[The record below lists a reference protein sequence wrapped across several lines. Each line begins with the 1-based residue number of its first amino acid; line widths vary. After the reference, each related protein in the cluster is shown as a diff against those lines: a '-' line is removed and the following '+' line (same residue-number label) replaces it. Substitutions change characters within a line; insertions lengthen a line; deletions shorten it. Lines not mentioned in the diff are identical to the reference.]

1 MMARQQRARKSAL
14 LITAVL
20 LLAVASWGLGE
31 WKPFAYNWPDKWDT
45 RLAPL
50 AAFVEKQTG
59 YTFEHPVRARFLNDK
74 EFNKLVV
81 NDEADLSTDDKQYY
95 ADLNALLRTL
105 GLADGSFDS
114 FSGLN
119 DLSSGNTLA
128 YYSPT
133 DREMVIRSD
142 ATALKGGALSAS
154 LRAVVVHELA
164 HALQDQ
170 EFGLARINRRHTT
183 SEESVAM
190 TAVLEGHANA
200 AESQY
205 VEENFDDKELEQYQE
220 VTTTSTDPKV
230 KSIPEVLS
238 AQQSAPYV
246 FGPTFIAA
254 LKQKGPQAIT
264 DVFLKKPP
272 HSLAEII
279 LPSKYFAEKTPTEL
293 EPPAVPRKNEYALG
307 DQLNQLDIYFILVKA
322 LGAPKALQVS
332 DMWGNGK
339 YTAYRA
345 KDKNGNGKFCV
356 SMSVVGSTN
365 TGTQKISEAFTTWAK
380 NPIFIDAQVK
390 VEDDHVAISVCD
402 PGTKVKHSLPTTDDT
417 SQIFWRSSDM
427 AFIMRS
433 EENTDA
439 ECVSTGLYTEFLV
452 EEISTNEEVVT
463 RYGEL
468 LDECSLR

>member
-1 MMARQQRARKSAL
+1 MARQQRARKSAL
-14 LITAVL
+14 LMSAAL
-20 LLAVASWGLGE
+20 LLAAASWGLSE

-50 AAFVEKQTG
+50 ASFVEKQTG
-59 YTFEHPVRARFLNDK
+59 YSFRHPVSARFLNDK

-95 ADLNALLRTL
+95 ADLDALLRTL
-105 GLADGSFDS
+105 GLANGSFDS

-142 ATALKGGALSAS
+142 AAALKGGELSAS

-170 EFGLARINRRHTT
+170 EFGLARIDRRHTT

-190 TAVLEGHANA
+190 TAILEGHANA
-200 AESQY
+200 AENMY
-205 VEENFDDKELEQYQE
+205 VEENFDDKELELYQKD
-220 VTTTSTDPKV
+220 TTSSDTKV

-254 LKQKGPQAIT
+254 LKQKGQQAIT
-264 DVFLKKPP
+264 DVFLKKQPR
-272 HSLAEII
+272 SLAQII
-279 LPSKYFAEKTPTEL
+279 LPSKYFAGEEPTEI
-293 EPPAVPRKNEYALG
+293 EPPVVPSKNEYALS
-307 DQLNQLDIYFILVKA
+307 DQLNQLDIYFILVRA
-322 LGAPKALQVS
+322 LGALEALKLS
-332 DMWGNGK
+332 DMWGNGH

-345 KDKNGNGKFCV
+345 KDKNGKGKFCV
-356 SMSVVGSTN
+356 AMNVAGSTS
-365 TGTQKISEAFTTWAK
+365 TGTQKISAAFSTWAK
-380 NPIFIDAQVK
+380 TSTLANAQVK
-390 VEDDHVAISVCD
+390 ETEDHVAVSVCD
-402 PGTKVKHSLPTTDDT
+402 PGTKVKHSLPTTEDT
-417 SQIFWRSSDM
+417 SQIFWRASDM

-439 ECVSTGLYTEFLV
+439 ECVATALYTEFTID
-452 EEISTNEEVVT
+452 EITNSDKMVT
-463 RYGEL
+463 RYSEL
-468 LDECSLR
+468 LDECSLK

>member
-1 MMARQQRARKSAL
+1 MARQQRARKSAL
-14 LITAVL
+14 FISGVL
-20 LLAVASWGLGE
+20 LLAAASWGLGE

-59 YTFEHPVRARFLNDK
+59 YEFEHPVRARFLNDK
-74 EFNKLVV
+74 EFNKLVI

-95 ADLNALLRTL
+95 TDLNALLRTL
-105 GLADGSFDS
+105 GLANGSFDA
-114 FSGLN
+114 FTGLN

-142 ATALKGGALSAS
+142 AAALKGGALSAS

-170 EFGLARINRRHTT
+170 EFGLARIHRRHTT

-200 AESQY
+200 AEDMY
-205 VEENFDDKELEQYQE
+205 VEENFDDKELEQYQK
-220 VTTTSTDPKV
+220 VTTSSSDPKV
-230 KSIPEVLS
+230 TAIPEVLS
-238 AQQSAPYV
+238 AQQTAPYI

-254 LKQKGPQAIT
+254 LKKKGPQAVT

-279 LPSKYFAEKTPTEL
+279 LPSRYFAEVTPAEL
-293 EPPAVPRKNEYALG
+293 KPPAVPRKNEYAIS
-307 DQLNQLDIYFILVKA
+307 DQLNQLDIYFILVRA
-322 LGAPKALQVS
+322 LGAPKALELS
-332 DMWGNGK
+332 DMWGNGY

-345 KDKNGNGKFCV
+345 KDQNGKGKFCV
-356 SMSVVGSTN
+356 DLNVVGTSSTA
-365 TGTQKISEAFTTWAK
+365 TQKISAAFTTWAK
-380 NPIFIDAQVK
+380 NPIHNNAQVK
-390 VEDDHVAISVCD
+390 TVDDHVAVSVCD
-402 PGTKVKHSLPTTDDT
+402 PGTKVKHSLPTTNDT

-439 ECVSTGLYTEFLV
+439 ECVSTGLYTEFTV
-452 EEISTNEEVVT
+452 EEISTNEDVVT

>member
-1 MMARQQRARKSAL
+1 MARQQRARKSAL
-14 LITAVL
+14 LISAAL
-20 LLAVASWGLGE
+20 LLAAASWGLGE
-31 WKPFAYNWPDKWDT
+31 WKPFAYNWPDKWDP

-50 AAFVEKQTG
+50 ASFVEKQTG
-59 YTFEHPVRARFLNDK
+59 YTFQHPVSARFLNDK

-81 NDEADLSTDDKQYY
+81 NDEADLTTDDKKYY
-95 ADLNALLRTL
+95 ADLDALLRTL
-105 GLADGSFDS
+105 GLANGSFES

-128 YYSPT
+128 YYSPS

-142 ATALKGGALSAS
+142 AAALKGGALSAS

-170 EFGLARINRRHTT
+170 EFGLARINRRLTT

-190 TAVLEGHANA
+190 KTILEGHANA
-200 AESQY
+200 AENMY
-205 VEENFDDKELEQYQE
+205 VEENFDDKELELYQND
-220 VTTTSTDPKV
+220 TTTSSDPKL

-254 LKQKGPQAIT
+254 LKQKGQQAIT

-272 HSLAEII
+272 HSLAQII
-279 LPSKYFAEKTPTEL
+279 LPSKYFAGETPVEIEL
-293 EPPAVPRKNEYALG
+293 PEVPSKNEYALS
-307 DQLNQLDIYFILVKA
+307 DQLNQLDIYFILVRA
-322 LGAPKALQVS
+322 LGAPEALKLS
-332 DMWGNGK
+332 DMWGNGH

-345 KDKNGNGKFCV
+345 DDKNGEGKFCV
-356 SMSVVGSTN
+356 AMNVAGSTS
-365 TGTQKISEAFTTWAK
+365 TGTQKISAAFTTWAK
-380 NPIFIDAQVK
+380 TSTLANAQVK
-390 VEDDHVAISVCD
+390 LSGDHVAVTACD
-402 PGTKVKHSLPTTDDT
+402 PGIKVKHSLPTTDDT
-417 SQIFWRSSDM
+417 SQILWRSSDM

-439 ECVSTGLYTEFLV
+439 ECVATALYTEFTIA
-452 EEISTNEEVVT
+452 EITNSDKMVT
-463 RYGEL
+463 RYSEL
-468 LDECSLR
+468 LDECSLK

>member
-1 MMARQQRARKSAL
+1 MARQQRARKSAL
-14 LITAVL
+14 LISAVL
-20 LLAVASWGLGE
+20 LLAAASWGLSE

-50 AAFVEKQTG
+50 ASFVEKQTG
-59 YTFEHPVRARFLNDK
+59 YSFRHPVSARFLNDK

-81 NDEADLSTDDKQYY
+81 NDAADLSTDDKQYY
-95 ADLNALLRTL
+95 ADLDALLRTL
-105 GLADGSFDS
+105 GLANGSFDS

-142 ATALKGGALSAS
+142 AAALKGGELSAS

-170 EFGLARINRRHTT
+170 EFGLARIDRRHTT

-190 TAVLEGHANA
+190 TAILEGHANA
-200 AESQY
+200 AENMY
-205 VEENFDDKELEQYQE
+205 VEENFDDKELELYQKD
-220 VTTTSTDPKV
+220 TTSSDTKV

-254 LKQKGPQAIT
+254 LKQKGQQAIT

-272 HSLAEII
+272 HSLAQII
-279 LPSKYFAEKTPTEL
+279 LPSKYFAGEEPTEI
-293 EPPAVPRKNEYALG
+293 EPPVVPSKNEYALS
-307 DQLNQLDIYFILVKA
+307 DQLNQLDIYFILVRA
-322 LGAPKALQVS
+322 LGALEALKLS
-332 DMWGNGK
+332 DMWGNGH

-345 KDKNGNGKFCV
+345 KDKNGKGKFCV
-356 SMSVVGSTN
+356 AMNVAGSTSA
-365 TGTQKISEAFTTWAK
+365 GTQKISAAFSTWAK
-380 NPIFIDAQVK
+380 TSTLANAQVK
-390 VEDDHVAISVCD
+390 ESDDHVAISVCD

-417 SQIFWRSSDM
+417 SQIFWRASDM

-439 ECVSTGLYTEFLV
+439 ECVATALYTEFTID
-452 EEISTNEEVVT
+452 EITNSDKMVT
-463 RYGEL
+463 RYSEL
-468 LDECSLR
+468 LDECSLK

>member
-1 MMARQQRARKSAL
+1 MSA
-14 LITAVL
+14 AL
-20 LLAVASWGLGE
+20 LLAAASWGLSE

-50 AAFVEKQTG
+50 ASFVEKQTG
-59 YTFEHPVRARFLNDK
+59 YSFRHPVSARFLNDK

-95 ADLNALLRTL
+95 ADLDALLRTL
-105 GLADGSFDS
+105 GLANGSFDS

-142 ATALKGGALSAS
+142 AAALKGGELSAS

-170 EFGLARINRRHTT
+170 EFGLARIDRRHTT

-190 TAVLEGHANA
+190 TAILEGHANA
-200 AESQY
+200 AENMY
-205 VEENFDDKELEQYQE
+205 VEENFDDKELELYQKD
-220 VTTTSTDPKV
+220 TTSSDTKV

-254 LKQKGPQAIT
+254 LKQKGQQAIT

-272 HSLAEII
+272 HSLAQII
-279 LPSKYFAEKTPTEL
+279 LPSKYFAGEEPTEI
-293 EPPAVPRKNEYALG
+293 EPPVVPSKNEYALS
-307 DQLNQLDIYFILVKA
+307 DQLNQLDIYFILVRA
-322 LGAPKALQVS
+322 LGALEALKLS
-332 DMWGNGK
+332 DMWGNGH

-345 KDKNGNGKFCV
+345 KDKNGKGKFCV
-356 SMSVVGSTN
+356 AMNVAGSTSA
-365 TGTQKISEAFTTWAK
+365 GTQKISAAFSTWAK
-380 NPIFIDAQVK
+380 TSTLANAQVK
-390 VEDDHVAISVCD
+390 ESDDHVAISVCD

-417 SQIFWRSSDM
+417 SQIFWRASDM

-439 ECVSTGLYTEFLV
+439 ECVATALYTEFTID
-452 EEISTNEEVVT
+452 EITNSDKMVT
-463 RYGEL
+463 RYSEL
-468 LDECSLR
+468 LDECSLK

>member
-1 MMARQQRARKSAL
+1 MARQQRARKSAL
-14 LITAVL
+14 LMSAVL
-20 LLAVASWGLGE
+20 LLAAASWGLSE

-50 AAFVEKQTG
+50 ASFVEKQTG
-59 YTFEHPVRARFLNDK
+59 YSFRHPVSARFLNDK

-95 ADLNALLRTL
+95 ADLDALLRTL
-105 GLADGSFDS
+105 GLANGSFDS

-142 ATALKGGALSAS
+142 AAALKGGELSAS

-170 EFGLARINRRHTT
+170 EFGLARIDRRHTT

-190 TAVLEGHANA
+190 TAILEGHANA
-200 AESQY
+200 AENMY
-205 VEENFDDKELEQYQE
+205 VEENFDDKELELYQKD
-220 VTTTSTDPKV
+220 TTSSDTKV

-254 LKQKGPQAIT
+254 LKQKGQQAIT
-264 DVFLKKPP
+264 DVFLKKQPR
-272 HSLAEII
+272 SLAQII
-279 LPSKYFAEKTPTEL
+279 LPSKYFAGEEPTEI
-293 EPPAVPRKNEYALG
+293 EPPAVPSKNEYALS
-307 DQLNQLDIYFILVKA
+307 DQLNQLDIYFILVRA
-322 LGAPKALQVS
+322 LGALEALKLS
-332 DMWGNGK
+332 DMWGNGH

-345 KDKNGNGKFCV
+345 KDKNGKGKFCV
-356 SMSVVGSTN
+356 AMNVAGSTS
-365 TGTQKISEAFTTWAK
+365 TGTQKLSAAFSTWAK
-380 NPIFIDAQVK
+380 TSTLANAQVK
-390 VEDDHVAISVCD
+390 ETEDHVAVSVCD

-417 SQIFWRSSDM
+417 SQIFWRASDM

-439 ECVSTGLYTEFLV
+439 ECVATALYTEFTID
-452 EEISTNEEVVT
+452 EITNSDKMVT
-463 RYGEL
+463 RYSEL
-468 LDECSLR
+468 LDECSLK

>member
-1 MMARQQRARKSAL
+1 MARQQRARKSAL
-14 LITAVL
+14 LMSAVL
-20 LLAVASWGLGE
+20 LLAAASWGLSE

-50 AAFVEKQTG
+50 ASFVEKQTG
-59 YTFEHPVRARFLNDK
+59 YSFRHPVSARFLNDK

-95 ADLNALLRTL
+95 ADLDALLRTL
-105 GLADGSFDS
+105 GLANGSFDS

-142 ATALKGGALSAS
+142 AAALKGGELSAS

-170 EFGLARINRRHTT
+170 EFGLARIDRRHTT

-190 TAVLEGHANA
+190 TAILEGHANA
-200 AESQY
+200 AENMY
-205 VEENFDDKELEQYQE
+205 VEENFDDKELELYQKD
-220 VTTTSTDPKV
+220 TTSSDTKV

-254 LKQKGPQAIT
+254 LKQKGQQAIT
-264 DVFLKKPP
+264 DVFLKKQPR
-272 HSLAEII
+272 SLAQII
-279 LPSKYFAEKTPTEL
+279 LPSKYFAGEEPTEI
-293 EPPAVPRKNEYALG
+293 EPPAVPSKNEYALS
-307 DQLNQLDIYFILVKA
+307 DQLNQLDIYFILVRA
-322 LGAPKALQVS
+322 LGALEALKLS
-332 DMWGNGK
+332 DMWGNGH

-345 KDKNGNGKFCV
+345 KDKNGKGKFCV
-356 SMSVVGSTN
+356 AMNVAGSTS
-365 TGTQKISEAFTTWAK
+365 TGTQKISAAFSTWAK
-380 NPIFIDAQVK
+380 TSTLANAQVK
-390 VEDDHVAISVCD
+390 ETEDHVAVSVCD

-417 SQIFWRSSDM
+417 SQIFWRASDM

-439 ECVSTGLYTEFLV
+439 ECVATALYTEFTID
-452 EEISTNEEVVT
+452 EITNSDKMVT
-463 RYGEL
+463 RYSEL
-468 LDECSLR
+468 LDECSLK

>member
-1 MMARQQRARKSAL
+1 MARQQRARKSAL
-14 LITAVL
+14 LMSAVL
-20 LLAVASWGLGE
+20 LLAAASWGLSE

-50 AAFVEKQTG
+50 ASFVEKQTG
-59 YTFEHPVRARFLNDK
+59 YSFRHPVSARFLNDK

-95 ADLNALLRTL
+95 ADLDALLRTL
-105 GLADGSFDS
+105 GLANGSFDS

-142 ATALKGGALSAS
+142 AAALKGGELSAS

-170 EFGLARINRRHTT
+170 EFGLARIDRRHTT

-190 TAVLEGHANA
+190 TAILEGHANA
-200 AESQY
+200 AENMY
-205 VEENFDDKELEQYQE
+205 VEENFDDKELELYQKD
-220 VTTTSTDPKV
+220 TTSSDTKV

-254 LKQKGPQAIT
+254 LKQKGQQAIT
-264 DVFLKKPP
+264 DVFLKKQPR
-272 HSLAEII
+272 SLAQII
-279 LPSKYFAEKTPTEL
+279 LPSKYFAGEEPTEI
-293 EPPAVPRKNEYALG
+293 EPPAVPSKNEYALS
-307 DQLNQLDIYFILVKA
+307 DQLNQLDIYFILVRA
-322 LGAPKALQVS
+322 LGALEALKLS
-332 DMWGNGK
+332 DMWGNGH

-345 KDKNGNGKFCV
+345 KDKNAKGKFCV
-356 SMSVVGSTN
+356 AMNVVGSTS
-365 TGTQKISEAFTTWAK
+365 TGTQKLSAAFSTWAK
-380 NPIFIDAQVK
+380 TSTLANAQVK
-390 VEDDHVAISVCD
+390 ETDDHVAVSVCD

-417 SQIFWRSSDM
+417 SQIFWRASDM

-439 ECVSTGLYTEFLV
+439 ECVATALYTEFTID
-452 EEISTNEEVVT
+452 EITNSDKMVT
-463 RYGEL
+463 RYSEL
-468 LDECSLR
+468 LDECSLK

>member
-1 MMARQQRARKSAL
+1 MARQQRARKSAL
-14 LITAVL
+14 LMSAVL
-20 LLAVASWGLGE
+20 LLAAASWGLSE

-50 AAFVEKQTG
+50 ASFVEKQTG
-59 YTFEHPVRARFLNDK
+59 YSFRHPVSARFLNDK

-95 ADLNALLRTL
+95 ADLDALLRTL
-105 GLADGSFDS
+105 GLANGSFDS

-142 ATALKGGALSAS
+142 AAALKGGELSAS

-170 EFGLARINRRHTT
+170 EFGLARIDRRHTT

-190 TAVLEGHANA
+190 TAILEGHANA
-200 AESQY
+200 AENMY
-205 VEENFDDKELEQYQE
+205 VEENFDDKELELYQKD
-220 VTTTSTDPKV
+220 TTSSDTKV

-254 LKQKGPQAIT
+254 LKQKGQQAIT

-272 HSLAEII
+272 HSLAQII
-279 LPSKYFAEKTPTEL
+279 LPSKYFAGEEPTEI
-293 EPPAVPRKNEYALG
+293 EPPAVPSKNEYALS
-307 DQLNQLDIYFILVKA
+307 DQLNQLDIYFILVRA
-322 LGAPKALQVS
+322 LGALEALKLS
-332 DMWGNGK
+332 DMWGNGH

-345 KDKNGNGKFCV
+345 KDKNGKGKFCV
-356 SMSVVGSTN
+356 AMNVAGSTS
-365 TGTQKISEAFTTWAK
+365 TGTQKISAAFSTWAK
-380 NPIFIDAQVK
+380 TSTLANAQVK
-390 VEDDHVAISVCD
+390 ETEDHVAVSVCD
-402 PGTKVKHSLPTTDDT
+402 PGTKVKHSLPTTEDT
-417 SQIFWRSSDM
+417 SQIFWRASDM

-439 ECVSTGLYTEFLV
+439 ECVATALYTEFTID
-452 EEISTNEEVVT
+452 EITNSDKMVT
-463 RYGEL
+463 RYSEL
-468 LDECSLR
+468 LDECSLK

>member
-1 MMARQQRARKSAL
+1 MARQQRARKSAL
-14 LITAVL
+14 LMSAVL
-20 LLAVASWGLGE
+20 LLAAASWGLSE

-50 AAFVEKQTG
+50 ASFVEKQTG
-59 YTFEHPVRARFLNDK
+59 YSFRHPVSARFLNDK

-95 ADLNALLRTL
+95 ADLDALLRTL
-105 GLADGSFDS
+105 GLANGSFDS

-142 ATALKGGALSAS
+142 AAALKGGELSAS

-170 EFGLARINRRHTT
+170 EFGLARIDRRHTT

-190 TAVLEGHANA
+190 TAILEGHANA
-200 AESQY
+200 AENMY
-205 VEENFDDKELEQYQE
+205 VEENFDDKELELYQKD
-220 VTTTSTDPKV
+220 TTSSDTKV

-254 LKQKGPQAIT
+254 LKQKGQQAIT
-264 DVFLKKPP
+264 DVFLKKQPR
-272 HSLAEII
+272 SLAQII
-279 LPSKYFAEKTPTEL
+279 LPSKYFAGEEPTEI
-293 EPPAVPRKNEYALG
+293 EPPAVPSKNEYALS
-307 DQLNQLDIYFILVKA
+307 DQLNQLDIYFILVRA
-322 LGAPKALQVS
+322 LGALEALKLS
-332 DMWGNGK
+332 DMWGNGH

-345 KDKNGNGKFCV
+345 KDKNGKGKFCV
-356 SMSVVGSTN
+356 AMNVAGSTS
-365 TGTQKISEAFTTWAK
+365 TGTQKLSAAFSTWAK
-380 NPIFIDAQVK
+380 TSTLANAQVK
-390 VEDDHVAISVCD
+390 EVDDHVAISVCD

-417 SQIFWRSSDM
+417 SQIFWRASDM

-439 ECVSTGLYTEFLV
+439 ECVATALYTEFTID
-452 EEISTNEEVVT
+452 EITNSDKMVT
-463 RYGEL
+463 RYSEL
-468 LDECSLR
+468 LDECSLK

>member
-1 MMARQQRARKSAL
+1 MARQQRARKSAL
-14 LITAVL
+14 LISAVL
-20 LLAVASWGLGE
+20 LLAAASWGLGE
-31 WKPFAYNWPDKWDT
+31 WKPFAYNWPDKWDP

-50 AAFVEKQTG
+50 ASFVEKQTG
-59 YTFEHPVRARFLNDK
+59 YSFRHPVSARFLNDK

-95 ADLNALLRTL
+95 ADLDALLRTL
-105 GLADGSFDS
+105 GLANGSFDS

-142 ATALKGGALSAS
+142 AAALKGGELSAS

-170 EFGLARINRRHTT
+170 EFGLARIDRRHTT

-190 TAVLEGHANA
+190 TAILEGHANA
-200 AESQY
+200 AENMY
-205 VEENFDDKELEQYQE
+205 VEENFDDKELELYQKD
-220 VTTTSTDPKV
+220 TTSSDTKV

-254 LKQKGPQAIT
+254 LKQKGQQAIT

-272 HSLAEII
+272 HSLAQII
-279 LPSKYFAEKTPTEL
+279 LPSKYFAGEEPTEI
-293 EPPAVPRKNEYALG
+293 EPPVVPSKNEYALS
-307 DQLNQLDIYFILVKA
+307 DQLNQLDIYFILVRA
-322 LGAPKALQVS
+322 LGALEALKLS
-332 DMWGNGK
+332 DMWGNGH

-345 KDKNGNGKFCV
+345 KDKNGKGKFCV
-356 SMSVVGSTN
+356 AMNVAGSTSA
-365 TGTQKISEAFTTWAK
+365 GTQKISAAFSTWAK
-380 NPIFIDAQVK
+380 TSTLANAQVK
-390 VEDDHVAISVCD
+390 ESDDHVAISVCD

-417 SQIFWRSSDM
+417 SQIFWRASDM

-439 ECVSTGLYTEFLV
+439 ECVATALYTEFTID
-452 EEISTNEEVVT
+452 EITNSDKMVT
-463 RYGEL
+463 RYSEL
-468 LDECSLR
+468 LDECSLK

>member
-1 MMARQQRARKSAL
+1 MARQQRARKSAL
-14 LITAVL
+14 FISGVL
-20 LLAVASWGLGE
+20 LLAAASWGLGE

-59 YTFEHPVRARFLNDK
+59 YEFEHPVRARFLNDK
-74 EFNKLVV
+74 EFNKLVI

-95 ADLNALLRTL
+95 TDLNALLRTL
-105 GLADGSFDS
+105 GLANGSFDA
-114 FSGLN
+114 FTGLN

-142 ATALKGGALSAS
+142 AAALKGGALSAS

-170 EFGLARINRRHTT
+170 EFGLARIHRRHTT

-200 AESQY
+200 AEDMY
-205 VEENFDDKELEQYQE
+205 VEENFDDKELEQYQK
-220 VTTTSTDPKV
+220 VTTSSSDPKV
-230 KSIPEVLS
+230 TAIPEVLS
-238 AQQSAPYV
+238 AQQTAPYI

-254 LKQKGPQAIT
+254 LKKKGPQAVT

-279 LPSKYFAEKTPTEL
+279 LPSRYFAEVTPAEL
-293 EPPAVPRKNEYALG
+293 KPPAVPRKNEYAIS
-307 DQLNQLDIYFILVKA
+307 DQLNQLDIYFILVRA
-322 LGAPKALQVS
+322 LGAPKALELS
-332 DMWGNGK
+332 DMWGNGY

-345 KDKNGNGKFCV
+345 KDQNGKGKFCV
-356 SMSVVGSTN
+356 DLNVVGTSSTA
-365 TGTQKISEAFTTWAK
+365 TQKISAAFTTWAK
-380 NPIFIDAQVK
+380 NPIHNNAQVK
-390 VEDDHVAISVCD
+390 TVDDHVAVSVCD
-402 PGTKVKHSLPTTDDT
+402 PGTKVKHSLPTTNDT

-439 ECVSTGLYTEFLV
+439 ECVSTGLYTEFTV

>member
-1 MMARQQRARKSAL
+1 MARQQRARKSAL
-14 LITAVL
+14 LMSAAL
-20 LLAVASWGLGE
+20 LLAAASWGLSE

-50 AAFVEKQTG
+50 ASFVEKQTG
-59 YTFEHPVRARFLNDK
+59 YSFRHPVSARFLNDK

-95 ADLNALLRTL
+95 ADLDALLRTL
-105 GLADGSFDS
+105 GLANGSFDS

-142 ATALKGGALSAS
+142 AAALKGGELSAS

-170 EFGLARINRRHTT
+170 EFGLARIDRRHTT

-190 TAVLEGHANA
+190 TAILEGHANA
-200 AESQY
+200 AENMY
-205 VEENFDDKELEQYQE
+205 VEENFDDKELELYQKD
-220 VTTTSTDPKV
+220 TTSSDTKV

-254 LKQKGPQAIT
+254 LKQKGQQAIT
-264 DVFLKKPP
+264 DVFLKKQPR
-272 HSLAEII
+272 SLAQII
-279 LPSKYFAEKTPTEL
+279 LPSKYFAGEEPTEI
-293 EPPAVPRKNEYALG
+293 EPPAVPSKNEYALS
-307 DQLNQLDIYFILVKA
+307 DQLNQLDIYFILVRA
-322 LGAPKALQVS
+322 LGALEALKLS
-332 DMWGNGK
+332 DMWGNGH

-345 KDKNGNGKFCV
+345 KDKNGKGKFCV
-356 SMSVVGSTN
+356 AMNVAGSTS
-365 TGTQKISEAFTTWAK
+365 TGTQKLSAAFSTWAK
-380 NPIFIDAQVK
+380 TSTLANAQVK
-390 VEDDHVAISVCD
+390 ETDDHVAISVCD

-417 SQIFWRSSDM
+417 SQIFWRASDM

-439 ECVSTGLYTEFLV
+439 ECVATALYTEFTID
-452 EEISTNEEVVT
+452 EITNSDKMVT
-463 RYGEL
+463 RYSEL
-468 LDECSLR
+468 LDECSLK

>member
-1 MMARQQRARKSAL
+1 MARQQRARKSAL
-14 LITAVL
+14 LMSAAL
-20 LLAVASWGLGE
+20 LLAAASWGLSE

-50 AAFVEKQTG
+50 ASFVEKQTG
-59 YTFEHPVRARFLNDK
+59 YTFQHPVSARFLNDK

-95 ADLNALLRTL
+95 ADLDALLRTL
-105 GLADGSFDS
+105 GLANGSFDS

-142 ATALKGGALSAS
+142 AAALKGGELSAS

-170 EFGLARINRRHTT
+170 EFGLARIDRRHTT

-190 TAVLEGHANA
+190 TAILEGHANA
-200 AESQY
+200 AENMY
-205 VEENFDDKELEQYQE
+205 VEENFDDKELELYQKD
-220 VTTTSTDPKV
+220 TTSSDTKV

-254 LKQKGPQAIT
+254 LKQKGQQAIT
-264 DVFLKKPP
+264 DVFLKKQPR
-272 HSLAEII
+272 SLAQII
-279 LPSKYFAEKTPTEL
+279 LPSKYFAGEEPTEI
-293 EPPAVPRKNEYALG
+293 EPPAVPSKNEYALS
-307 DQLNQLDIYFILVKA
+307 DQLNQLDIYFILVRA
-322 LGAPKALQVS
+322 LGALEALKLS
-332 DMWGNGK
+332 DMWGNGH

-345 KDKNGNGKFCV
+345 KDKNGKGKFCV
-356 SMSVVGSTN
+356 AMNVAGSTS
-365 TGTQKISEAFTTWAK
+365 TGTQKISAAFSTWAK
-380 NPIFIDAQVK
+380 TSTLANAQVK
-390 VEDDHVAISVCD
+390 ETEDHVAVSVCD

-417 SQIFWRSSDM
+417 SQIFWRASDM

-439 ECVSTGLYTEFLV
+439 ECVATALYTEFTID
-452 EEISTNEEVVT
+452 EITNSDKMVT
-463 RYGEL
+463 RYSEL
-468 LDECSLR
+468 LDECSLK

>member
-1 MMARQQRARKSAL
+1 MSA
-14 LITAVL
+14 AL
-20 LLAVASWGLGE
+20 LLAAASWGLSE

-50 AAFVEKQTG
+50 ASFVEKQTG
-59 YTFEHPVRARFLNDK
+59 YTFQHPVSARFLNDK

-95 ADLNALLRTL
+95 ADLDALLRTL
-105 GLADGSFDS
+105 GLANGSFDS

-142 ATALKGGALSAS
+142 AAALKGGELSAS

-170 EFGLARINRRHTT
+170 EFGLARIDRRHTT

-190 TAVLEGHANA
+190 TAILEGHANA
-200 AESQY
+200 AENMY
-205 VEENFDDKELEQYQE
+205 VEENFDDKELELYQKD
-220 VTTTSTDPKV
+220 TTSSDTKV

-254 LKQKGPQAIT
+254 LKQKGQQAIT
-264 DVFLKKPP
+264 DVFLKKQPR
-272 HSLAEII
+272 SLAQII
-279 LPSKYFAEKTPTEL
+279 LPSKYFAGEEPTEI
-293 EPPAVPRKNEYALG
+293 EPPAVPSKNEYALS
-307 DQLNQLDIYFILVKA
+307 DQLNQLDIYFILVRA
-322 LGAPKALQVS
+322 LGALEALKLS
-332 DMWGNGK
+332 DMWGNGH

-345 KDKNGNGKFCV
+345 NDKNGKGKFCV
-356 SMSVVGSTN
+356 AMNVAGSTS
-365 TGTQKISEAFTTWAK
+365 TGTQKLSAAFSTWAK
-380 NPIFIDAQVK
+380 TSTLANAQVK
-390 VEDDHVAISVCD
+390 ETEDHVAVSVCD
-402 PGTKVKHSLPTTDDT
+402 PGTKVKHSLPTTEDT
-417 SQIFWRSSDM
+417 SQIFWRASDM

-439 ECVSTGLYTEFLV
+439 ECVATALYTEFTID
-452 EEISTNEEVVT
+452 EITNSDKMVT
-463 RYGEL
+463 RYSEL
-468 LDECSLR
+468 LDECSLK

>member
-1 MMARQQRARKSAL
+1 MARQQRARKSAL
-14 LITAVL
+14 LMSAVL
-20 LLAVASWGLGE
+20 LLAAASWGLGE
-31 WKPFAYNWPDKWDT
+31 WKPFAYNWPDKWDP

-59 YTFEHPVRARFLNDK
+59 YEFENPVRARFLNDK

-81 NDEADLSTDDKQYY
+81 NDKADLSSDDKQYY
-95 ADLNALLRTL
+95 TDLDALLRTL
-105 GLADGSFDS
+105 GLANGSFDS

-142 ATALKGGALSAS
+142 ATALKGGELSAS

-170 EFGLARINRRHTT
+170 EFGLARIDRRHTT

-190 TAVLEGHANA
+190 TAILEGHANA
-200 AESQY
+200 AENMY
-205 VEENFDDKELEQYQE
+205 VEENFDDKELELYQKD
-220 VTTTSTDPKV
+220 TISSDTKV

-254 LKQKGPQAIT
+254 LKQKGQQAIT

-272 HSLAEII
+272 HSLAQII
-279 LPSKYFAEKTPTEL
+279 LPSKYFAGEEPTEI
-293 EPPAVPRKNEYALG
+293 EPPAVPSKNEYALS
-307 DQLNQLDIYFILVKA
+307 DQLNQLDIYFILVRA
-322 LGAPKALQVS
+322 LGALEALKLS
-332 DMWGNGK
+332 DMWGNGH

-345 KDKNGNGKFCV
+345 KDKNGKGKFCV
-356 SMSVVGSTN
+356 GMNVVGSTS
-365 TGTQKISEAFTTWAK
+365 TGTQKISAAFSTWAK
-380 NPIFIDAQVK
+380 TSTLTNAQVK
-390 VEDDHVAISVCD
+390 EADDHVAISVCD
-402 PGTKVKHSLPTTDDT
+402 PGTKVKHSLPTTDDS
-417 SQIFWRSSDM
+417 SQIFWRASDM

-439 ECVSTGLYTEFLV
+439 ECVATALYTEFTID
-452 EEISTNEEVVT
+452 EITNSDKMVT
-463 RYGEL
+463 RYSEL
-468 LDECSLR
+468 LDECSLK

>member
-1 MMARQQRARKSAL
+1 MARQQRARKSAL
-14 LITAVL
+14 LISAVL
-20 LLAVASWGLGE
+20 LLAAASWGLGE
-31 WKPFAYNWPDKWDT
+31 WKPFAYNWPDKWDP

-59 YTFEHPVRARFLNDK
+59 YEFENPVRARFLNDK

-81 NDEADLSTDDKQYY
+81 SDEADLSTNDKQYY

-105 GLADGSFDS
+105 GLANGSFDA
-114 FSGLN
+114 FTGLN
-119 DLSSGNTLA
+119 DLSSDNTLA

-142 ATALKGGALSAS
+142 AAALKGEALSAS

-200 AESQY
+200 AENMY
-205 VEENFDDKELEQYQE
+205 VEENFDDKELEQYQKG
-220 VTTTSTDPKV
+220 TTASPNSKAA
-230 KSIPEVLS
+230 SIPEILS

-254 LKQKGPQAIT
+254 LKKKGPQAIT

-279 LPSKYFAEKTPTEL
+279 LPSKYFAGEAPVEI
-293 EPPAVPRKNEYALG
+293 EPPEVPSKNEYALS
-307 DQLNQLDIYFILVKA
+307 DQLNQLDIYFILVRA
-322 LGAPKALQVS
+322 LGAPEALKLS
-332 DMWGNGK
+332 DMWGNGQ

-345 KDKNGNGKFCV
+345 DDKNGEGKFCV
-356 SMSVVGSTN
+356 AMNIAGSTN
-365 TGTQKISEAFTTWAK
+365 AGTQKISAAFATWAK
-380 NPIFIDAQVK
+380 TSTLANTQVK
-390 VEDDHVAISVCD
+390 LSGDHVAVTTCD

-417 SQIFWRSSDM
+417 SQILWRASDM

-433 EENTDA
+433 EETTDA
-439 ECVSTGLYTEFLV
+439 ECVATALYTEFTIA
-452 EEISTNEEVVT
+452 EITNSDEMVT

>member
-1 MMARQQRARKSAL
+1 MARQQRARKSAL
-14 LITAVL
+14 LISAVL
-20 LLAVASWGLGE
+20 LLAAASWGLSE

-50 AAFVEKQTG
+50 ASFVEKQTG
-59 YTFEHPVRARFLNDK
+59 YSFRHPVSARFLNDK

-81 NDEADLSTDDKQYY
+81 NDAADLSTDDKQYY
-95 ADLNALLRTL
+95 ADLDALLRTL
-105 GLADGSFDS
+105 GLANGSFDS

-142 ATALKGGALSAS
+142 AAALKGGELSAS

-170 EFGLARINRRHTT
+170 EFGLARIDRRHTT

-190 TAVLEGHANA
+190 TAILEGHANA
-200 AESQY
+200 AENMY
-205 VEENFDDKELEQYQE
+205 VEENFDDKELELYQKD
-220 VTTTSTDPKV
+220 TTSSDTKV

-254 LKQKGPQAIT
+254 LKQKGQQAIT
-264 DVFLKKPP
+264 DVFLKKQPR
-272 HSLAEII
+272 SLAQII
-279 LPSKYFAEKTPTEL
+279 LPSKYFAGEEPTEI
-293 EPPAVPRKNEYALG
+293 EPPAVPSKNEYALS
-307 DQLNQLDIYFILVKA
+307 DQLNQLDIYFILVRA
-322 LGAPKALQVS
+322 LGALEALKLS
-332 DMWGNGK
+332 DMWGNGH

-345 KDKNGNGKFCV
+345 KDKNGKGKFCV
-356 SMSVVGSTN
+356 AMNVAGSTS
-365 TGTQKISEAFTTWAK
+365 TGTQKISAAFSTWAK
-380 NPIFIDAQVK
+380 TSTLANAQVK
-390 VEDDHVAISVCD
+390 ESDDHVAISVCD

-417 SQIFWRSSDM
+417 SQIFWRASDM

-439 ECVSTGLYTEFLV
+439 ECVATALYTEFTIA
-452 EEISTNEEVVT
+452 EITTSDKMVT
-463 RYGEL
+463 RYSEL
-468 LDECSLR
+468 LDECSLK

>member
-1 MMARQQRARKSAL
+1 MARQQRARKSAL
-14 LITAVL
+14 LMSAVL
-20 LLAVASWGLGE
+20 LLAAASWGLSE

-50 AAFVEKQTG
+50 ASFVEKQTG
-59 YTFEHPVRARFLNDK
+59 YSFRHPVSARFLNDK

-81 NDEADLSTDDKQYY
+81 NDAADLSTDDKQYY
-95 ADLNALLRTL
+95 ADLDALLRTL
-105 GLADGSFDS
+105 GLANGSFDS

-142 ATALKGGALSAS
+142 AAALKGGELSAS

-170 EFGLARINRRHTT
+170 EFGLARIDRRHTT

-190 TAVLEGHANA
+190 TAILEGHANA
-200 AESQY
+200 AENMY
-205 VEENFDDKELEQYQE
+205 VEENFDDKELELYQKD
-220 VTTTSTDPKV
+220 TTSSDTKV

-254 LKQKGPQAIT
+254 LKQKGQQAIT

-272 HSLAEII
+272 HSLAQII
-279 LPSKYFAEKTPTEL
+279 LPSKYFAGEEPTEI
-293 EPPAVPRKNEYALG
+293 EPPVVPSKNEYALS
-307 DQLNQLDIYFILVKA
+307 DQLNQLDIYFILVRA
-322 LGAPKALQVS
+322 LGALEALKLS
-332 DMWGNGK
+332 DMWGNGH

-345 KDKNGNGKFCV
+345 KDKNGKGKFCV
-356 SMSVVGSTN
+356 AMNVAGSTS
-365 TGTQKISEAFTTWAK
+365 TGTQKISAAFSTWAK
-380 NPIFIDAQVK
+380 TSTLANAQVK
-390 VEDDHVAISVCD
+390 ESDDHVAISVCD

-417 SQIFWRSSDM
+417 SQIFWRASDM

-439 ECVSTGLYTEFLV
+439 ECVATALYTEFTID
-452 EEISTNEEVVT
+452 EITNSDKMVT
-463 RYGEL
+463 RYSEL
-468 LDECSLR
+468 LDECSLK

>member
-1 MMARQQRARKSAL
+1 MARQQRARKSAL
-14 LITAVL
+14 LMSAAL
-20 LLAVASWGLGE
+20 LLAAASWGLSE

-50 AAFVEKQTG
+50 ASFVEKQTG
-59 YTFEHPVRARFLNDK
+59 YSFRHPVSARFLNDK

-95 ADLNALLRTL
+95 ADLDALLRTL
-105 GLADGSFDS
+105 GLANGSFDS

-142 ATALKGGALSAS
+142 AAALKGGELSAS

-170 EFGLARINRRHTT
+170 EFGLARIDRRHTT

-190 TAVLEGHANA
+190 TAILEGHANA
-200 AESQY
+200 AENMY
-205 VEENFDDKELEQYQE
+205 VEENFDDKELELYQKD
-220 VTTTSTDPKV
+220 TTSSDTKV

-254 LKQKGPQAIT
+254 LKQKGQQAIT
-264 DVFLKKPP
+264 DVFLKKQPR
-272 HSLAEII
+272 SLAQII
-279 LPSKYFAEKTPTEL
+279 LPSKYFAGEEPTEI
-293 EPPAVPRKNEYALG
+293 EPPAVPSKNEYALS
-307 DQLNQLDIYFILVKA
+307 DQLNQLDIYFILVRA
-322 LGAPKALQVS
+322 LGALEALKLS
-332 DMWGNGK
+332 DMWGNGH

-345 KDKNGNGKFCV
+345 KDKNGKGKFCV
-356 SMSVVGSTN
+356 AMNVVGSTS
-365 TGTQKISEAFTTWAK
+365 TGTQKISAAFSTWAK
-380 NPIFIDAQVK
+380 TSTLANAQVK
-390 VEDDHVAISVCD
+390 EVDDHVAISVCD

-417 SQIFWRSSDM
+417 SQIFWRASDM

-439 ECVSTGLYTEFLV
+439 ECVATALYTEFTID
-452 EEISTNEEVVT
+452 EITNSDKMVT
-463 RYGEL
+463 RYSEL
-468 LDECSLR
+468 LDECSLK